1 MRQADKG
8 HIRSRLCVVKVDLL
22 RGAQYGLFPIVIGLV
37 EVAGENQ

>member
-1 MRQADKG
+1 MSALGVKADLA
-8 HIRSRLCVVKVDLL
+8 I